1 MDEEKEEILNEDNS
15 LEIIPIVN
23 EDRILVDPSTKESED
38 RELTLYEQFLEE
50 LNSPEERYLFPE
62 NKELLAQ
69 LPEPVELE
77 AHPWVLEDRELAFSI
92 INELMLS
99 AAEFSKELFAPLTGP
114 VCPYQRTLEEYL
126 GPNYKYPTIGELTLP
141 KNFSFPQTNLQI
153 TAEQQAILKNSTE
166 QLDLIAKEAADT
178 GFPGVTSA
186 NLGNAFAVLS
196 GNSYII
202 DKHKLSKHLEFG
214 EMTRNIPHDYIDNHP
229 YLTSFKLLCKYSE
242 II

>member
-1 MDEEKEEILNEDNS
+1 MDEEKEEILNEENS
-15 LEIIPIVN
+15 LQIISDPKQLN
-23 EDRILVDPSTKESED
+23 QNKDLVKTAETK
-38 RELTLYEQFLEE
+38 ELTLYEQAIQDLF
-50 LNSPEERYLFPE
+50 SSEERFLFPE
-62 NKELLAQ
+62 NKELLNK
-69 LPEPVELE
+69 PIDVPSIEG
-77 AHPWVLEDRELAFSI
+77 HPWVTEDRELAFSI

-126 GPNYKYPTIGELTLP
+126 GPNYKYPTIGDLTLP

-178 GFPGVTSA
+178 GFPGITSA

-202 DKHKLSKHLEFG
+202 DKHKLCKHLEFG
-214 EMTRNIPHDYIDNHP
+214 EMTRNIPHDYIEEHP